1 MPSLVDHLPCV
12 PTISTATAEAAS
24 THIISMMKELESESF
39 VAALASHVDSLI
51 CYFLGILFTSFS
63 LVFTVLNGCCRLL
76 PSNNSSYNG
85 DEGSSATEY
94 LLEIMDDDDETDVV
108 RDEPVPVPQK
118 APRRKSLLASSLSS
132 TSLRS
137 LRRIRE
143 SIGKENNNNNNNETI
158 DSNTDSENNTDNDAD
173 NDEQP
178 QISSLSASLARSI
191 QRRRSTRSPSRLR
204 NELTRRG
211 SYIAERIKH
220 TSAAERI
227 ALERIKMAQRTN
239 SLKER
244 VKLEYEIA
252 MYT

>member
-12 PTISTATAEAAS
+12 PQISTATAEAAS
-24 THIISMMKELESESF
+24 THIISMMKELKSESF

-63 LVFTVLNGCCRLL
+63 LVFTVLNGCCQLL
-76 PSNNSSYNG
+76 PSSNSSYNG

-143 SIGKENNNNNNNETI
+143 SIGKENKNGN
-158 DSNTDSENNTDNDAD
+158 SGSENNTDNDAD
-173 NDEQP
+173 TDEQP

-191 QRRRSTRSPSRLR
+191 QRRGSTRSPSRLR

-227 ALERIKMAQRTN
+227 ALERIKLAQRTN